1 MYQKLEEIY
10 NYYKVPKLFNT
21 SGQPTKEQLILL
33 AKNRYEVVINL
44 ALKSQ
49 IGSFEINENKILKSQ
64 MVKYIHIP
72 VDFDNPTQLNFN
84 EFVKTIQKFENKKIW
99 VHCKA
104 NMRVSSFVYKYRRD
118 ILNLDHNEIFS
129 DMKVIWS
136 PNDVWNSFLGL
147 KK

>member
-1 MYQKLEEIY
+1 LYQNLEEIY

-21 SGQPTKEQLILL
+21 SGQPTKEQLILI
-33 AKNRYEVVINL
+33 AKNKYEVVINL

-49 IGSFEINENKILKSQ
+49 IGSFEINEKKILKSQ
-64 MVKYIHIP
+64 KVKYIHIP

-147 KK
+147 KR

>member
-1 MYQKLEEIY
+1 LYQKLEEIY